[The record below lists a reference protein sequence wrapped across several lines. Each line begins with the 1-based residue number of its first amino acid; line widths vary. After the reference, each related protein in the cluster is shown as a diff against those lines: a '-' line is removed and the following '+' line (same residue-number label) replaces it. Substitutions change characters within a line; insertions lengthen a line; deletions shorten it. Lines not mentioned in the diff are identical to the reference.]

1 MLIFFFQQTLEQHI
15 PNFLALHL
23 RKSCVI
29 LFFEWDSDSSYFKEN
44 YGSSRCHLVLIL
56 QDVLDRLDSN
66 ELFYSL
72 ISVKDQEICHHTTIN
87 LTQMSSKVA
96 LQSVS

>member
-1 MLIFFFQQTLEQHI
+1 M
-15 PNFLALHL
+15 
-23 RKSCVI
+23 
-29 LFFEWDSDSSYFKEN
+29 
-44 YGSSRCHLVLIL
+44 VLIL

-72 ISVKDQEICHHTTIN
+72 IPVKDQEICHHTTIN
-87 LTQMSSKVA
+87 LIQMSSKVA